1 MNVEEISRIISEH
14 CPVNSDAFQ
23 DVWLHLLETEPDD
36 MHHLYRSIKKAK
48 NKKITE
54 YFRKKKEISQFD
66 EHGENILDRYKVP
79 IEFEHD
85 NESDTTMA
93 NDFYKQVAIYFLKEF
108 LLEKQK
114 NGKLRKELGN
124 KKLEN
129 SHKWREL
136 RQDQLNKKYEMFV
149 EKKKR
154 WEFRKE
160 VINKK
165 LEISCKWQELRKE
178 QSNKKYE
185 LFQKKYELR
194 KRRLDL
200 EIYKLEKNR
209 QRARSFENALHNRL
223 EELEKSLKLQQTNIL
238 SRVAKAMFHIIDLSE
253 PYRYIYQMF
262 GHTHYIAK
270 VTDDN
275 LYILCKKEN
284 PIAID
289 NRHNLPSKGRPSCKA
304 CNRATAK

>member
-1 MNVEEISRIISEH
+1 M
-14 CPVNSDAFQ
+14 
-23 DVWLHLLETEPDD
+23 
-36 MHHLYRSIKKAK
+36 AK
-48 NKKITE
+48 N
-54 YFRKKKEISQFD
+54 
-66 EHGENILDRYKVP
+66 
-79 IEFEHD
+79 
-85 NESDTTMA
+85 
-93 NDFYKQVAIYFLKEF
+93 FYKQIAIYFLKEF

-114 NGKLRKELGN
+114 NGELRKELGD

-165 LEISCKWQELRKE
+165 LEISRKWQELRKE

-185 LFQKKYELR
+185 MFQKKYELR

-200 EIYKLEKNR
+200 EMNKSGKKR
-209 QRARSFENALHNRL
+209 HRARSLENTLYNRL
-223 EELEKSLKLQQTNIL
+223 EKIEKSLKLQQTIIL
-238 SRVAKAMFHIIDLSE
+238 DIVAKAMFHIIDLSE
-253 PYRYIYQMF
+253 PYRYICQMF

-270 VTDDN
+270 VTDDE
-275 LYILCKKEN
+275 LYILCKKET
-284 PIAID
+284 PIPII
-289 NRHNLPSKGRPSCKA
+289 NRHDLPSKGRPSCRA
-304 CNRATAK
+304 CNRAAVK

>member
-1 MNVEEISRIISEH
+1 MKVEEISRIISEH

-23 DVWLHLLETEPDD
+23 DVWLHLLETDPDD
-36 MHHLYRSIKKAK
+36 MHQLHQSIRKAK

-54 YFRKKKEISQFD
+54 YFHKKKEISQFD

-79 IEFEHD
+79 IEFEHN
-85 NESDTTMA
+85 NESDTTVTR
-93 NDFYKQVAIYFLKEF
+93 DFYKQIAIYFLKEF

-114 NGKLRKELGN
+114 NGELRKELGD

-165 LEISCKWQELRKE
+165 LEISRKWQELRKE

-185 LFQKKYELR
+185 LR

-200 EIYKLEKNR
+200 EMNKSGEKR
-209 QRARSFENALHNRL
+209 HRARSFEKTLYNRL
-223 EELEKSLKLQQTNIL
+223 EEIEKSLKLQQTIIL
-238 SRVAKAMFHIIDLSE
+238 GTVAKAIFSNAALSA
-253 PYRYIYQMF
+253 
-262 GHTHYIAK
+262 T
-270 VTDDN
+270 
-275 LYILCKKEN
+275 
-284 PIAID
+284 
-289 NRHNLPSKGRPSCKA
+289 SCLELK
-304 CNRATAK
+304 

>member
-1 MNVEEISRIISEH
+1 MAFDIKFYFIFFKISSYSSIYVIKTKSANPDLMADDGENMKVEEISKIISEH

-23 DVWLHLLETEPDD
+23 DVWLHLLETDPDD
-36 MHHLYRSIKKAK
+36 MHQLHQSIRKAK

-54 YFRKKKEISQFD
+54 YFHKKKEISQFD

-79 IEFEHD
+79 IEFEHN
-85 NESDTTMA
+85 NESDTTVA
-93 NDFYKQVAIYFLKEF
+93 RDFYKQIAIYFLKEF

-114 NGKLRKELGN
+114 NGELRKELGD

-165 LEISCKWQELRKE
+165 LEISRKWQELRKK

-185 LFQKKYELR
+185 MFQKKYELR
-194 KRRLDL
+194 KRSLDL
-200 EIYKLEKNR
+200 EMNKLGEKR
-209 QRARSFENALHNRL
+209 HRTRSFENTLYNRL
-223 EELEKSLKLQQTNIL
+223 KKIEKSLKLQQTIIL
-238 SRVAKAMFHIIDLSE
+238 GMVAKAMPEI
-253 PYRYIYQMF
+253 R
-262 GHTHYIAK
+262 
-270 VTDDN
+270 
-275 LYILCKKEN
+275 
-284 PIAID
+284 
-289 NRHNLPSKGRPSCKA
+289 R
-304 CNRATAK
+304 